1 MSLNL
6 YDTATREINE
16 FKPLVAGQVSM
27 YICGA
32 TGVAMIAK
40 LREFVAS
47 KGFVINNVALQIVGN
62 KPKITARRDEA
73 QKVLSDALGAPVS
86 VAATT
91 SDQMGF
97 TGRGE
102 GIYVIANALVHT
114 P

>member
-6 YDTATREINE
+6 YDTATREVNE

-32 TGVAMIAK
+32 T
-40 LREFVAS
+40 
-47 KGFVINNVALQIVGN
+47 
-62 KPKITARRDEA
+62 
-73 QKVLSDALGAPVS
+73 VS
-86 VAATT
+86 VYATT
-91 SDQMGF
+91 SDKMGF

-102 GIYVIANALVHT
+102 GIYVIANALVQT